1 MEFRLTPL
9 DNPYWFEPGAEF
21 EMWGSIFLKL
31 DDTVLL
37 DLQWDVL
44 PLVEW
49 FYYSKGT
56 LMNDNLPFENPAQL
70 SIAELRDLLFSQC
83 ADMDDIDESVACSEN
98 LSPYFDRH
106 HFKLRGTNS
115 QLFYIGLNTAG
126 RGEISFSIDDSY
138 RVFNFEMNDFL
149 LLVEGQIHSFTD
161 DGRIRIFN

>member
-1 MEFRLTPL
+1 
-9 DNPYWFEPGAEF
+9 
-21 EMWGSIFLKL
+21 
-31 DDTVLL
+31 
-37 DLQWDVL
+37 
-44 PLVEW
+44 
-49 FYYSKGT
+49 
-56 LMNDNLPFENPAQL
+56 MNDNLPFENPAQL